1 MGLCQVTVEPWLRS
15 EEAGSRFERS
25 AQRHPMVWG
34 AIYSG
39 GAVAAS
45 ALIAIAVQ
53 KGWRCEPRVAWAV
66 GAALACTGT
75 VLCYGY
81 TFSARTLGLR
91 KAKAIFKAMLL
102 IIVALG
108 FVLLMFLDRM
118 R

>member
-1 MGLCQVTVEPWLRS
+1 MGSVGLTPNS
-15 EEAGSRFERS
+15 GS
-25 AQRHPMVWG
+25 
-34 AIYSG
+34 
-39 GAVAAS
+39 AS
-45 ALIAIAVQ
+45 AI
-53 KGWRCEPRVAWAV
+53 VAWAV